1 MMLRVSDMMRWWRYM
16 VAVQWNFNRYA
27 CRLGTIQSNIPP
39 DPLEI
44 KRKSYMTGA
53 PPSDMLTNT
62 MKLYQPRLLHCQ
74 YNITCRVESCYV
86 SAAATYMPAGLVC
99 RVESCYVAA
108 AATYMPAGLVLL
120 SQTPLLIQT
129 CLLVEYCCKI
139 DACWT
144 VATQSACLLT
154 FCHSILHV
162 CWRCGSL
169 SAIPAGMV
177 SHFQPCLLVWCL
189 IISRAWWCGESL

>member
-1 MMLRVSDMMRWWRYM
+1 MYWFSTTLLNTCDVEGVGYDEL
-16 VAVQWNFNRYA
+16 VALHRHCSVKLQQICLQTWYYSNKRTSWSIGNQREKLLDWCPSIRHANLHYETLSA
-27 CRLGTIQSNIPP
+27 KTASLSIQ
-39 DPLEI
+39 
-44 KRKSYMTGA
+44 
-53 PPSDMLTNT
+53 
-62 MKLYQPRLLHCQ
+62 H
-74 YNITCRVESCYV
+74 TCRVESCYV
-86 SAAATYMPAGLVC
+86 T
-99 RVESCYVAA
+99 A

-162 CWRCGSL
+162 CWRCAFL
-169 SAIPAGMV
+169 SAIPAGTV
-177 SHFQPCLLVWCL
+177 SHNQPCLLIWCL
-189 IISRAWWCGESL
+189 TISRVCWYSVS